1 VPRLDRINAD
11 DVKKLLLS
19 VSPHRAAELSAL
31 LDELNPT
38 WLLDR
43 DSDEDVFEARL
54 GQPNKVRMGLKC
66 SKRLQVHAYA
76 VAVTLSSIAKPKPER
91 DRILGPVNE
100 MLNWA
105 VGTDLT
111 RWLNRS
117 GVTLRQGHVLRATD
131 SDIPEH
137 LLLNLSKL
145 DKALGMSFYAYA
157 TAWILFHELGHL
169 KLKHT
174 YTQGFAS
181 LQQEKE
187 ADRFAADWMA
197 AAASESTGQMR
208 QVDRLCALFGSS
220 VALLWLTIF
229 NVYVGRQESKTHP
242 ESYDRL
248 FQVLDC
254 MIDPNDEQEYVAVW
268 QSIATMLFIH
278 MDSAGYDFDES
289 DAVRMQGDPRDE
301 VSYLI
306 DRIAHRD
313 HTREPGTGEG

>member
-1 VPRLDRINAD
+1 VPHFDRINED
-11 DVKKLLLS
+11 DVKDLLLS
-19 VSPHRAAELSAL
+19 VSPNRTAEVSAL

-43 DSDEDVFEARL
+43 DSDDDVFEARL
-54 GQPNKVRMGLKC
+54 GQPNVVRMGLKC
-66 SKRLQVHAYA
+66 SIRLQVHAYA
-76 VAVTLSSIAKPKPER
+76 VAVILSSIGKPKPER
-91 DRILGPVNE
+91 DRLLVPVNE

-117 GVTLRQGHVLRATD
+117 GVTLRRGHVLRATD

-137 LLLNLSKL
+137 LLRNLNKL
-145 DKALGMSFYAYA
+145 DKALGMGLYAFG
-157 TAWILFHELGHL
+157 TAWILLHELGHL
-169 KLKHT
+169 KFKHT

-197 AAASESTGQMR
+197 AAASESTAEMR
-208 QVDRLCALFGSS
+208 QVDRLCALFGVS

-229 NVYVGRQESKTHP
+229 NVYVGCQESKTHP

-254 MIDPNDEQEYVAVW
+254 MIDRNDEQEYLAVW
-268 QSIATMLFIH
+268 QSIATMLFVH
-278 MDSAGYDFDES
+278 MDSAGYDFDAS
-289 DAVRMQGDPRDE
+289 DDVRMQGDPRDQ
-301 VSYLI
+301 VNYLI
-306 DRIAHRD
+306 DRIARSD
-313 HTREPGTGEG
+313 RTREPSVGEG